1 VWALPEDSSYR
12 PLSPVRPAAA
22 YSSRPGTSHS
32 MSRILANC
40 SGPAAPSRS
49 LSPSREY
56 SYDHEEPWAET
67 ARWLSSSGFK
77 YVSSVSV
84 VHTASARN
92 SGALS
97 LPHSPE
103 TMHCAHRLAD

>member
-1 VWALPEDSSYR
+1 
-12 PLSPVRPAAA
+12 
-22 YSSRPGTSHS
+22 

-40 SGPAAPSRS
+40 SGPAAPGHS

-77 YVSSVSV
+77 CVSTVFV
-84 VHTASARN
+84 VNTPSARN
-92 SGALS
+92 AGSPSLS
-97 LPHSPE
+97 LTRAGTTRS
-103 TMHCAHRLAD
+103 HRLAG